1 MRKLISVLVV
11 VMFIGG
17 CRVDLDTKIV
27 SKQYVT
33 DTDKYNRCIYGL
45 EGNTDAY
52 IEASC
57 DCWDVGDIP
66 MEKWGDR
73 SIGKI
78 KIEAEA
84 KDSLGK

>member
-11 VMFIGG
+11 AMFIGG
-17 CRVDLDTKIV
+17 CIADLDTKIV
-27 SKQYVT
+27 SKQYT
-33 DTDKYNRCIYGL
+33 GKDNRCTYGL
-45 EGNTDAY
+45 VGNTDAY

-73 SIGKI
+73 SIGKT
-78 KIEAEA
+78 KVEAEA
-84 KDSLGK
+84 KDSLSE

>member
-11 VMFIGG
+11 AMFIGG

-27 SKQYVT
+27 FKQYT
-33 DTDKYNRCIYGL
+33 GKDNRCIYGL
-45 EGNTDAY
+45 VGNTDAY

-78 KIEAEA
+78 KVEAEA
-84 KDSLGK
+84 KDSSSE